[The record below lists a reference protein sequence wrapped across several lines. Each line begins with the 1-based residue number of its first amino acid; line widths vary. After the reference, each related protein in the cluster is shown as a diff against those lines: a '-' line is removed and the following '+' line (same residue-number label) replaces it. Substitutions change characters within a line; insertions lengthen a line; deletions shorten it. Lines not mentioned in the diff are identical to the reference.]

1 MQKKLHI
8 KKGDTVVVI
17 AGKERGKEGVVL
29 QVNRKSDRV
38 LIEGLNIVKK
48 HEKPSAA
55 NTQGGITEKEAG
67 IHISN
72 VMLVS
77 GGKATRVGRKLD
89 EKSGKIKRYSKKTR
103 EIIE

>member
-8 KKGDTVVVI
+8 KKGDTVLVI
-17 AGKERGKEGVVL
+17 AGKEKGKEGTVL
-29 QVNRKSDRV
+29 KVDRDSYRA

-48 HEKPSAA
+48 HSKPSAE
-55 NTQGGITEKEAG
+55 NPDGGIHDKEAG

-72 VMLVS
+72 LMLVHK
-77 GGKATRVGRKLD
+77 GKATRVGRKKD
-89 EKSGKIKRYSKKTR
+89 DKTGKLNRYSKKTG

>member
-1 MQKKLHI
+1 MQKKVHI

-17 AGKERGKEGVVL
+17 AGKERGKEGTVL
-29 QVNRKSDRV
+29 KVDRAKDRALV
-38 LIEGLNIVKK
+38 EGLNIVKK

-55 NTQGGITEKEAG
+55 NTEGGITDMEAG

-72 VMLVS
+72 LMLVHK
-77 GGKATRVGRKLD
+77 GKATRVGRK
-89 EKSGKIKRYSKKTR
+89 EEGGKLKRYAVKTG